1 MEIQFECECGET
13 VSHIKRG
20 STDTQLQ
27 YVCDGCETVY
37 AVSITPIKGQH
48 A

>member
-1 MEIQFECECGET
+1 MEIQFDCECGET

-20 STDTQLQ
+20 DSETQLQ
-27 YVCDGCETVY
+27 YVCKSCETVY
-37 AVSITPIKGQH
+37 AVSITPIKGPN